1 SQKQLGLG
9 AMLLRAFAIPGEA
22 ALLAAIGD
30 VAAKAPFRH
39 MVTPGGYRM
48 SVAMTNCGP
57 LGWVSDRKGYRYDA
71 IDQQLI
77 DDRVAQYRD
86 QIARHQAGT
95 LSDDE
100 LRPLRLQNGL
110 YIQRHGPMLRI
121 AIPYGQLRSTQL
133 RKLAHIT
140 RRYDRGFGHFT
151 TRQNM
156 QLNWPKFEETP
167 AILGELA
174 TVEMH
179 AIQTS
184 GNCIRNITT
193 DQFAGIAP
201 DEHADP
207 RAYCEVLRQWSTFH
221 PEFAFLPRKFK
232 IAVNA
237 AAEDR
242 AVIRAHDI
250 GLEVIE
256 NEAGEFDGPGV
267 RVFVGGGLG
276 RTPVIGK
283 VVREFLPRKHMLSY
297 LEAILRVYNRY
308 GRRDNLFKARIK
320 ILVNALGVE
329 EFTRQVEEEW
339 SHLKDG
345 PATLTDEEFNRI
357 AAHFAPPAYEKL
369 AAVDEA
375 FEQAHATDKA
385 FAAWAKRSLYPHKV
399 PGYAAVTLSLKAPG
413 VPPGDINDAQME
425 VVADLADRYS
435 FGELRVTHE
444 QNVVLAD
451 VRQRDLYDLW
461 KVARANGLATPNIG
475 LLTDIICCPGGD
487 LCSLAN
493 ARSIPIAD
501 AVQKT
506 FDDLDYL
513 YDIGEVSLNISG
525 CMNSCGHHHVANIGI
540 LGVDKN
546 NEEWY
551 QITIG
556 GQQGNATTI
565 GKVIGPS
572 FGADEVPRVISALI
586 DVYVEER
593 TPEERFIDTLLRLG
607 VEPFKA
613 RAYEGRDKR
622 KPAPGKQEAARV

>member
-1 SQKQLGLG
+1 
-9 AMLLRAFAIPGEA
+9 MY
-22 ALLAAIGD
+22 
-30 VAAKAPFRH
+30 H
-39 MVTPGGYRM
+39 
-48 SVAMTNCGP
+48 
-57 LGWVSDRKGYRYDA
+57 YDS

-77 DDRVAQYRD
+77 NERAAQHRD
-86 QIARHQAGT
+86 QIERNLAGK

-121 AIPYGQLRSTQL
+121 AIPYGMLAAKQL
-133 RKLAHIT
+133 RKLAEIS
-140 RRYDRGFGHFT
+140 RRYDRSVGHFT

-167 AILGELA
+167 EILSELA
-174 TVEMH
+174 SVEMH

-193 DQFAGIAP
+193 DSFAGIAP
-201 DEHADP
+201 DELTDP
-207 RAYCEVLRQWSTFH
+207 RPYCEVLRQWSTFH

-237 AAEDR
+237 AQEDR
-242 AVIRAHDI
+242 AVIRAHDV
-250 GLEVIE
+250 GLEVVK
-256 NEAGEFDGPGV
+256 NEAGEFGV

-297 LEAILRVYNRY
+297 LDAVLRVYNRY
-308 GRRDNLFKARIK
+308 GRRDNLYKARIK

-329 EFTRQVEEEW
+329 EFARQVEEEW
-339 SHLKDG
+339 SFLKDG
-345 PATLTDEEFNRI
+345 PTTLTDEEFNRV
-357 AAHFAPPAYEKL
+357 AAHFAPPAYESFAGDD
-369 AAVDEA
+369 AAFIAARDS
-375 FEQAHATDKA
+375 DKA
-385 FAAWAKRSLYPHKV
+385 FAAWIKRSLHAHKV
-399 PGYAAVTLSLKAPG
+399 PGYAAITLSLKAPR
-413 VPPGDINDAQME
+413 VAPGDITDKQME

-451 VRQRDLYDLW
+451 VRQSELYELW
-461 KVARANGLATPNIG
+461 QIARANGLATPNIG
-475 LLTDIICCPGGD
+475 LLTDMICCPGGD
-487 LCSLAN
+487 LCALAN
-493 ARSIPIAD
+493 ARSVPIAD
-501 AVQKT
+501 AVERT

-513 YDIGEVSLNISG
+513 FDIGDVSLNISG

-546 NEEWY
+546 GEEWY

-556 GQQGNATTI
+556 GQQGNDTAI

-572 FGADEVPRVISALI
+572 FTAEEVPAVIKALI
-586 DVYVEER
+586 DVYVEQR
-593 TPEERFIDTLLRLG
+593 TPSERFIDTYARIG
-607 VEPFKA
+607 IEAFKQ
-613 RAYEGRDKR
+613 RAYVGRDKR
-622 KPAPGKQEAARV
+622 KPASVAEESANA